1 MMDKCFMAIDVWD
14 LDYSKFVF
22 DLGLLCRQVF
32 SEGTMLFQRESW
44 YRGFGDGHDAV
55 FIIGL
60 ARGKLEAILI
70 AGSLT
75 VGVVIPVSDVL
86 FGDSN
91 QVILDLLSWR
101 DCLDHFCYEGTILS
115 I

>member
-1 MMDKCFMAIDVWD
+1 MDECFVAIDVWD

-44 YRGFGDGHDAV
+44 YRGFGDGQCAV

-60 ARGKLEAILI
+60 ARDKLEAILI

-86 FGDSN
+86 FSDGN